1 MTSGRRGAA
10 AIRRRACFLVALAA
24 TAAFGLAL
32 GGRAVAQVDP
42 TTPSSLADMCAPT
55 EGGPTPPSPTEPSA
69 TPTPSPTE
77 PTPTPIPTPSPTPE
91 TTPTEPSPTPD
102 PSPTE
107 PCPTS
112 DPSPTET
119 SPSPP
124 PRPAPATSTAPP
136 APTEPPL
143 SRPTTPTQGE
153 PGPPPAQPPPGPI
166 ATRSAHDRAR
176 AKQAEV
182 TTSIGGTYSTA
193 ALDEVYDKLVKAGMS
208 RDVATRRV
216 YRPFIVRGPAAW
228 TQSWHAPRYVGG
240 FHLHEGQDVLCREDA
255 PVLAVTAGRIEFD
268 VGVLGGRVA
277 RLFQPDGDYWY
288 YAHLSDWNSTLESGS
303 QVELGDV
310 IGYCGNTGDAVG
322 GPTHVHFG
330 HYLPSGQSL
339 DPMSDLVG
347 WLEAAERRAGVTE
360 RGAEAARS
368 TTTVVPT
375 YPHELGAEPP
385 VTVTVSSPVVTAGL
399 ATARRSAA
407 PSATDV
413 LAVALAAYLL
423 LIPGSRVARRIE
435 SLVHRGAG

>member
-1 MTSGRRGAA
+1 
-10 AIRRRACFLVALAA
+10 
-24 TAAFGLAL
+24 
-32 GGRAVAQVDP
+32 
-42 TTPSSLADMCAPT
+42 
-55 EGGPTPPSPTEPSA
+55 
-69 TPTPSPTE
+69 
-77 PTPTPIPTPSPTPE
+77 
-91 TTPTEPSPTPD
+91 
-102 PSPTE
+102 
-107 PCPTS
+107 
-112 DPSPTET
+112 
-119 SPSPP
+119 
-124 PRPAPATSTAPP
+124 
-136 APTEPPL
+136 
-143 SRPTTPTQGE
+143 
-153 PGPPPAQPPPGPI
+153 
-166 ATRSAHDRAR
+166 
-176 AKQAEV
+176 
-182 TTSIGGTYSTA
+182 
-193 ALDEVYDKLVKAGMS
+193 VYDKLVKAGMS

-228 TQSWHAPRYVGG
+228 TQSWQAPRYAGG

-255 PVLAVTAGRIEFD
+255 PVLAVTAGRVEFG
-268 VGVLGGRVA
+268 VGVLGGRIA

-288 YAHLSDWNSTLESGS
+288 YAHLSDWNSALESGS

-330 HYLPSGQSL
+330 HYLPSGQAL
-339 DPMSDLVG
+339 DPMSDLIG

-368 TTTVVPT
+368 TATVVPT

-385 VTVTVSSPVVTAGL
+385 VTVAVSSPVVTAGL

-423 LIPGSRVARRIE
+423 LIPGSRVARRLG